1 MSESNLIERAREIRR
16 QLNTELKELQQL
28 GLGIEDYEQRGR
40 YIYFFKSG
48 SRIKSK
54 DVFSSHISDVQ
65 EINLYVHIPFC
76 INRCTFCCCFSI
88 GKQPEA
94 IVEEYINTLKKEVE
108 LLVRTSRFENAAIRY
123 IYFGGGTPTYLS
135 AKQLED
141 LIRFLKS
148 RLNILPDAG
157 FTCETS
163 PETTVGSAGKE
174 RLQALLENGVNR
186 LSMGIQSFDDN
197 ILKLIGRKHGA
208 KTAIS
213 AYRNSSEA
221 GFTNMNIDLMFGLP
235 EQTLEKWEA
244 DLKIATD
251 LNPGWISSYRLRIEN
266 LKMHGAFVRE
276 ADLFPDKE
284 TVLLM
289 NIMSIEKLTD
299 SGYQQAQAPH
309 TFLLPS
315 KVQFTPRHHLGEE
328 ELGLGVS
335 ARSYLDGVRYENF
348 HNLKRYM
355 VSVDEGQLA
364 ISFAGKYSKR
374 QQMERETVMM
384 FRGPKGVNRGDFSTR
399 FGLDADRVFGER
411 LQRLKKAGMIT
422 DDGETLRLSK
432 KGLLFAVE
440 VLKQFYSQDAVSRFK
455 NMIYNNEWLKGLF
468 LDKKYSRSGEV
479 IANIVKTVAGYA
491 K

>member
-1 MSESNLIERAREIRR
+1 
-16 QLNTELKELQQL
+16 LQQL
-28 GLGIEDYEQRGR
+28 AFEIEDYEQRGR
-40 YIYFFKSG
+40 YIYFFKTG

-54 DVFSSHISDVQ
+54 DVYSSHVSNIQ
-65 EINLYVHIPFC
+65 ETNLYVHIPFC
-76 INRCTFCCCFSI
+76 INRCTFCCCFNA

-94 IVEEYINTLKKEVE
+94 IVGEYIETLKKEVE

-135 AKQLED
+135 ARQLED
-141 LIRFLKS
+141 LIAFLKS
-148 RLNILPDAG
+148 RLNVLPDAG

-174 RLQALLENGVNR
+174 RLQALLESGVNR

-197 ILKLIGRKHGA
+197 ILKLIGRKHTA
-208 KTAIS
+208 KAAIS
-213 AYRNSSEA
+213 AYRNSLDA
-221 GFTNMNIDLMFGLP
+221 GFSNMNIDLLFGLP
-235 EQTLEKWEA
+235 GQTLEKWEA

-266 LKMHGAFVRE
+266 PRMHEAFVRE

-289 NIMSIEKLTD
+289 NIMSIEGITD

-315 KVQFTPRHHLGEE
+315 KAQFIPRHHPGEE

-335 ARSYLDGVRYENF
+335 ARSYLNGVRYDNF
-348 HNLKRYM
+348 HNLKRYIM
-355 VSVDEGQLA
+355 SVDKGQLP

-384 FRGPKGVNRGDFSTR
+384 FRGQRGVNRGYFRTS
-399 FGLDADRVFGER
+399 FGLDIDRVFGGR
-411 LQRLKKAGMIT
+411 LQKLKSVGIIT
-422 DDGETLRLSK
+422 DDGETYRLSK

-440 VLKQFYSQDAVSRFK
+440 VLKQFYSQDATSRLK
-455 NMIYNNEWLKGLF
+455 NMIYNNESLKGVF
-468 LDKKYSRSGEV
+468 LSKKYYRSTEV
-479 IANIVKTVAGYA
+479 ISNIVKTVAGYA
-491 K
+491 R